1 MKIFISFLFLY
12 ICIGFTA
19 HLNAQTLS
27 LVKDMATSPSVGA
40 APSNFVNF
48 NGKIYFTANDSS
60 GHKIY
65 STDGTAAGTQ
75 FVGPMGMNSVVYYL
89 VVYNNKLFF
98 TYDDKVNGLELW
110 TCDGSTA
117 GTNLFKD
124 IWPGTNGSVPYSS
137 LPTFLTIANGLLF
150 FQASSPTK
158 AFGLWVSDGTPAG
171 TQMLGSNLYATPAF
185 GSSSF
190 DVFNN
195 KIYFGGNP
203 GSSSLSGLWSSDGTV
218 SGTQLVK
225 SGQFNFGGGRSGMVI
240 LNGKMYF
247 AGGDNITGIELWT
260 SDGTGIGTVLLK
272 DIRPTAGGFNSGN
285 PHDFTLMGNQV
296 YFSAEDGV
304 NGEELWVTDGTNA
317 GTQLFKDIEP
327 GAASSNP
334 KDFFIYNSEIYFRT
348 GSIVG
353 TTKLNKTDGTTLG
366 TISLQT
372 FPPNTNAVT
381 NRVELN
387 GKLYFFINS
396 TIGYQQVLYES
407 NGTAAG
413 TFPIS
418 PNIQSVL
425 NSNVINDLGQNNSAF
440 IIYNSELYLP
450 AEYKLANGA
459 SHGVELCKLVFNP
472 PVGLFS
478 NNTLNNKIKLYPNP
492 VSDYLQIDKAAGGYV
507 IIKDVLGNA
516 IQSFY
521 YAGKKTSI
529 NMSEL
534 AVGIYYL
541 YYNNTEEHCVTKFV
555 KQ

>member
-1 MKIFISFLFLY
+1 MKILVSFLFLN
-12 ICIGFTA
+12 ICIGFTT
-19 HLNAQTLS
+19 HLNSQTLS
-27 LVKDMATSPSVGA
+27 LVKDMATSSGVGA
-40 APSNFVNF
+40 APSNFLNF

-65 STDGTAAGTQ
+65 ATDGTAAGTQ
-75 FVGPMGMNSVVYYL
+75 FIGPMGMNSIVYSL
-89 VVYNNKLFF
+89 VVYNGKLFF
-98 TYDDKVNGLELW
+98 TYNDQANGLELW
-110 TCDGSTA
+110 SSDGTAA
-117 GTNLFKD
+117 GTALFKD
-124 IWPGTNGSVPYSS
+124 IFPGTNGTSPYSS
-137 LPTFLTIANGLLF
+137 LPSYFIVLNGLLL
-150 FQASSPTK
+150 FQASSPTR
-158 AFGLWVSDGTPAG
+158 ASGLWVSDGTVTG

-185 GSSSF
+185 GSSHF
-190 DVFNN
+190 NVFNN
-195 KIYFGGNP
+195 KIYFEGNT
-203 GSSSLSGLWSSDGTV
+203 GSGYGLWVSDGTN

-225 SGQFNFGGGRSGMVI
+225 SGSFNVGGGINGMAI

-247 AGGDNITGIELWT
+247 AGADNVNGTELWT
-260 SDGTGIGTVLLK
+260 SDGTGSGTVLLK

-285 PHDFTLMGNQV
+285 PHDFTLMGNLV

-304 NGEELWVTDGTNA
+304 NGEELWVTDGTDA

-334 KDFFIYNSEIYFRT
+334 RDFFVYNSEIYFRT

-353 TTKLNKTDGTTLG
+353 ITKLNKTDGTTLG

-372 FPPNTNAVT
+372 FPQNTNTVT

-407 NGTAAG
+407 NGTATG

-425 NSNVINDLGQNNSAF
+425 NSNVINDFRKNNSAF

-450 AEYKLANGA
+450 AEYKLSNGA
-459 SHGVELCKLVFNP
+459 SLGVELCKLVFNP

-478 NNTLNNKIKLYPNP
+478 NNTLNNKVKLYPNP
-492 VSDYLQIDKAAGGYV
+492 VSDYLQIDKEAGGYI
-507 IIKDVLGNA
+507 IIKDVLGNV

-529 NMSEL
+529 NISEL
-534 AVGIYYL
+534 AAGTYYL
-541 YYNNTEEHCVTKFV
+541 YYKNTEEQCVTKFV
-555 KQ
+555 KY